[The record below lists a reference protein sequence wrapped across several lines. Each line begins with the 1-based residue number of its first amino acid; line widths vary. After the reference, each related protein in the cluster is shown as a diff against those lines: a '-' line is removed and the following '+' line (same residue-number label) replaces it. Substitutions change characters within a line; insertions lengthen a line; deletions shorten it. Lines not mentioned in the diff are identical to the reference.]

1 MISISL
7 KKKIFIVSLFAI
19 AMGFLEA
26 IVVVYIRE
34 LYYPGGFVF
43 PLKLIPT
50 NIFTLELVRE
60 LTTLIML
67 GCIGI
72 LIGRT
77 PIEKFSWFLFTFG
90 VWDIFYYVAL
100 KILINWPASILT
112 WDILFL
118 IPVTWIGPV
127 LAPVICSITIIFLS
141 LAVVLLSE
149 KNYIVKI
156 YRVSWILIICGA
168 VIIFISFIHDYT
180 GLLIREGYFSKG
192 GPSLLDPGLADA
204 ITSFIPHRFHWGIF
218 VIGEVLILAGIVWTI
233 YKTKFRE

>member
-7 KKKIFIVSLFAI
+7 KKKLFIVSLFAI

-34 LYYPGGFVF
+34 LYYPGGFGF
-43 PLKLIPT
+43 PLKLIPP
-50 NIFTLELVRE
+50 NIFTIELVRE

-67 GCIGI
+67 VCIGI
-72 LIGRT
+72 LAGRT

-90 VWDIFYYVAL
+90 VWDIFYYIAL
-100 KILINWPASILT
+100 KILINWPASLFT
-112 WDILFL
+112 WDILFM

-127 LAPVICSITIIFLS
+127 LAPVICSITMIFLS
-141 LAVVLLSE
+141 LAVVLLAK
-149 KNYIVKI
+149 KNYIVEI

-204 ITSFIPHRFHWGIF
+204 ITSFIPHRFQWGLF
-218 VIGEVLILAGIVWTI
+218 GIGEILILTGIIWTI
-233 YKTKFRE
+233 YKTSRSE